1 MTTTTDL
8 NVLLNHFNT
17 LSLKDKEQLKNSC
30 QKINW
35 KQIVP
40 NLKLNEGVLEMFADQ
55 LDWNDVVRHQYIS
68 GEFYARHKHRLDK

>member
-1 MTTTTDL
+1 MEL
-8 NVLLNHFNT
+8 NFLLNHFNT
-17 LSLKDKEQLKNSC
+17 LSLKDKEHLKSSC

-35 KQIVP
+35 KQILP

-68 GEFYARHKHRLDK
+68 DEFYARHKHRLDK